1 MTEAQKAAQKRYRE
15 NNKKKYTR
23 MSNKATAKVYIKSA
37 TLEELSEIKIWIK
50 ERMETKMEKFT
61 VNGQIYEIALTQE
74 PYLTGTTDKPYY
86 EAHAVDADENHY
98 IVRWDI
104 LGDYDPADGDEGLAC
119 EWGKPVSIE
128 KIY

>member
-1 MTEAQKAAQKRYRE
+1 MKL
-15 NNKKKYTR
+15 KKTKTQPI
-23 MSNKATAKVYIKSA
+23 N
-37 TLEELSEIKIWIK
+37 IKIDTELWRSVSIRAAEQGMMKRELVENALINYLIK
-50 ERMETKMEKFT
+50 NETKMEKFT
-61 VNGQIYEIALTQE
+61 VNGQIYEISLTQE

-86 EAHAVDADENHY
+86 EDHAVDADENHY

-119 EWGKPVSIE
+119 EWNQPVSIE

>member
-1 MTEAQKAAQKRYRE
+1 MKL
-15 NNKKKYTR
+15 KKTKTQPI
-23 MSNKATAKVYIKSA
+23 N
-37 TLEELSEIKIWIK
+37 IKIDAELWRSVSIRAAEQGIMKRELVENALINYLIK
-50 ERMETKMEKFT
+50 NETKMEKFT

-86 EAHAVDADENHY
+86 EGHAVDAEGNGY

-119 EWGKPVSIE
+119 EWNQPVSIE

>member
-1 MTEAQKAAQKRYRE
+1 MKL
-15 NNKKKYTR
+15 KKTKTQPI
-23 MSNKATAKVYIKSA
+23 N
-37 TLEELSEIKIWIK
+37 IKIDTELWRSVSIRAAEQGMMKRELVENALINYLIK
-50 ERMETKMEKFT
+50 NETKMEKFT
-61 VNGQIYEIALTQE
+61 VSGQTYEIALTRE

-86 EAHAVDADENHY
+86 EAHAVDTDENQY

-119 EWGKPVSIE
+119 EWNQPVSIV

>member
-1 MTEAQKAAQKRYRE
+1 MKL
-15 NNKKKYTR
+15 KKTKTQPI
-23 MSNKATAKVYIKSA
+23 N
-37 TLEELSEIKIWIK
+37 IKIDTELWRSVSIRAAEQGMMKRELVENALINYLIK
-50 ERMETKMEKFT
+50 NETKMEKFT
-61 VNGQIYEIALTQE
+61 VSGQTYEIALTQDA
-74 PYLTGTTDKPYY
+74 YLTGVNGDPHY

-119 EWGKPVSIE
+119 EWNQPVSIE